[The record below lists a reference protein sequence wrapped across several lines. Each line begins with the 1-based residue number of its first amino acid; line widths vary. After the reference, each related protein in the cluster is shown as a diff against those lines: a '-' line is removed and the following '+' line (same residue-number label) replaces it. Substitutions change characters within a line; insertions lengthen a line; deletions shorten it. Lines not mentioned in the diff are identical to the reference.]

1 MPKILIVEDQVLIA
15 NYIKN
20 LLNDNGL
27 TDVELAFTVQEA
39 TDKINFKNPYIILL
53 DINLHGKDT
62 GILWAKEF
70 VKKSVACAC
79 LSPVIN
85 KSAIPEE
92 NHVLLFWVSGWPQF
106 NERDWL
112 SLFKDT
118 IKTDMQIEKNRA
130 LILREGIFD
139 HIDIP
144 PLTRQAYNWLYE
156 RLDKESF
163 SSHDKKEEAVTKM
176 KNLIKIYGGAVICNV
191 FTNYSQHVEK
201 VLNWR
206 SGYFVEKEIHKIYS
220 TEQIIKIKKAEMQK
234 TNSNYIK
241 TIK

>member
-1 MPKILIVEDQVLIA
+1 MSIQ
-15 NYIKN
+15 
-20 LLNDNGL
+20 LLEQFVTNNAL
-27 TDVELAFTVQEA
+27 TVELADKYLTLYLGESDWPEKLAQLWSVQKKKLGE
-39 TDKINFKNPYIILL
+39 DK
-53 DINLHGKDT
+53 
-62 GILWAKEF
+62 AKEF
-70 VKKSVACAC
+70 IKKSVACAC

-92 NHVLLFWVSGWPQF
+92 KHVLLFWVSGWPQF

-130 LILREGIFD
+130 LILKEGIFD

-163 SSHDKKEEAVTKM
+163 SSQDKKEEAVTKM
-176 KNLIKIYGGAVICNV
+176 KNLIKIYGGAVVCNL
-191 FTNYSQHVEK
+191 FTNYSSNVEK

-206 SGYFVEKEIHKIYS
+206 SGYFVEKEIHKIYT

-234 TNSNYIK
+234 TNSNYVK

>member
-1 MPKILIVEDQVLIA
+1 MSIQ
-15 NYIKN
+15 
-20 LLNDNGL
+20 LLEQFVVNNAL
-27 TDVELAFTVQEA
+27 TVELADKYLTLYLGESDWPEKLAQLWSVQKKKLGE
-39 TDKINFKNPYIILL
+39 DK
-53 DINLHGKDT
+53 
-62 GILWAKEF
+62 AKEF
-70 VKKSVACAC
+70 IKKSVACAC
-79 LSPVIN
+79 LSPVVN

-92 NHVLLFWVSGWPQF
+92 KHVLLFWVSGWPQF

-130 LILREGIFD
+130 IIFREGIFD

-163 SSHDKKEEAVTKM
+163 SSQDKKEEAVTKM
-176 KNLIKIYGGAVICNV
+176 KNLIKIYGGAVVCNL
-191 FTNYSQHVEK
+191 FTNYSSNVEK

-241 TIK
+241 IIK

>member
-1 MPKILIVEDQVLIA
+1 MSIQLLEQFVA
-15 NYIKN
+15 NN
-20 LLNDNGL
+20 AL
-27 TDVELAFTVQEA
+27 TVELADKYLTLYLGESDWPEKLAQLWSVQKKKLGE
-39 TDKINFKNPYIILL
+39 DK
-53 DINLHGKDT
+53 
-62 GILWAKEF
+62 AKEF
-70 VKKSVACAC
+70 IKKSVACAC

-92 NHVLLFWVSGWPQF
+92 KHVLLFWVSGWPQF

-130 LILREGIFD
+130 LILKEGIFD

-163 SSHDKKEEAVTKM
+163 SSQDKKEEAVTKM
-176 KNLIKIYGGAVICNV
+176 KNLIKIYGGAVVCNL
-191 FTNYSQHVEK
+191 FTNYSSNVEK

-234 TNSNYIK
+234 TNSNYVK

>member
-1 MPKILIVEDQVLIA
+1 MSIQ
-15 NYIKN
+15 
-20 LLNDNGL
+20 LLEQFVTNNAL
-27 TDVELAFTVQEA
+27 TVELADKYLTLYLGESDWPEKLAQLWSVQKKKLGE
-39 TDKINFKNPYIILL
+39 DK
-53 DINLHGKDT
+53 
-62 GILWAKEF
+62 AKEF
-70 VKKSVACAC
+70 IKKSVACAC

-92 NHVLLFWVSGWPQF
+92 KHVLLFWVSGWPQF

-130 LILREGIFD
+130 LILKEGIFD

-163 SSHDKKEEAVTKM
+163 SSQDKKEEAVTKM
-176 KNLIKIYGGAVICNV
+176 KNLIKIYGGAVVCNL
-191 FTNYSQHVEK
+191 FTNYSSNVEK

-234 TNSNYIK
+234 TNSNYVK